1 MANKIRMGM
10 VGGGPGAF
18 IGAIH
23 RMAAEMTGEIE
34 IVAGAFSRDA
44 AASKAFGTELGLDP
58 ERAYGSYD
66 EMFAAEAALPEDQ
79 RMQCVAIVTPNDSHR
94 PITCAALEAGFHV
107 MCDKPAAGNLEDA
120 LEMEK
125 AVRASGLLF
134 GLTHTYTGY
143 PLVMEAR
150 ERVARGDLGKVRR
163 VAVSYLQDWMSREA
177 DNGSSKQATW
187 RSDPARSGESGAFG
201 DIGTHAFNLVEF
213 ITGERFTEV
222 AADMRAV
229 VPGRSIDDDGQ
240 AMFRLAGGGVG
251 LLSASQVCTG
261 SINALKIEI
270 YGDQASLFWYQEQ
283 PNTLTIKRRG
293 EPDQVLHANTPYL
306 GEAAQSVARTP
317 AGHPEGYIEA
327 FSNLYVAFAA
337 DVRAYPAMPESPAY
351 ATIEDGVAA
360 LRFIRASLTS
370 SENNSAWT
378 RLADT

>member
-23 RMAAEMTGEIE
+23 RMAAEMTGDIE
-34 IVAGAFSRDA
+34 LVAGAFSRDA
-44 AASKAFGTELGLDP
+44 AASKAFGVELGLDP
-58 ERAYGSYD
+58 ERAYGSFD

-79 RMQCVAIVTPNDSHR
+79 RMQCVAIVTPNDSHK
-94 PITCAALEAGFHV
+94 PITCAALAAGFHV

-120 LEMEK
+120 LAMEK
-125 AVRASGLLF
+125 AVKASGLLF

-150 ERVARGDLGKVRR
+150 ERVARGELGKIRR
-163 VAVSYLQDWMSREA
+163 VAVSYLQDWMSRES

-261 SINALKIEI
+261 SINALKIEV
-270 YGDQASLFWYQEQ
+270 YGEEASLFWFQEQ

-293 EPDQVLHANTPYL
+293 EPEQVLHANTPYL
-306 GEAAQSVARTP
+306 CDAAQAVARTP

-327 FSNLYVAFAA
+327 FSNLYKAFAA
-337 DVRAYPAMPESPAY
+337 DLRAYPATPEQPAY
-351 ATIEDGVAA
+351 ATIDDGVAA
-360 LRFIRASLTS
+360 LRFIRASLNS
-370 SENNSAWT
+370 SANGSAWT
-378 RLADT
+378 ALGDA